1 MQGAEYQ
8 ALAMRTNDKK
18 STDRLLNKIND
29 LKIGNRGEDT
39 PEIELGGVLNAA
51 LGLSGEV
58 GELNDML
65 KKWIFHEKQ
74 LDIDHA
80 KKEAG
85 DICWYLAMLC
95 ESFGWNLDE
104 IMQINIDKLKARYPE
119 GFDTYRANHRQAAVK
134 ILNQSVDHCWQGL
147 FELKEDNSNKQGN
160 QNFSKGAIDWD
171 NV

>member
-51 LGLSGEV
+51 LGLCGEV

-65 KKWIFHEKQ
+65 KKWVFHEKQ
-74 LDIDHA
+74 LDAEHLKREISDV
-80 KKEAG
+80 
-85 DICWYLAMLC
+85 CWYLALMC
-95 ESFGWNLDE
+95 DSFEFSLDE

-119 GFDTYRANHRQAAVK
+119 GFDTYRANHRQAGDGIKAYMIPARYVIDDYNALVQKLHPAVRD
-134 ILNQSVDHCWQGL
+134 VL
-147 FELKEDNSNKQGN
+147 F
-160 QNFSKGAIDWD
+160 
-171 NV
+171 

>member
-39 PEIELGGVLNAA
+39 PEIELGGVLNAG

-74 LDIDHA
+74 LDVEHLKREISDV
-80 KKEAG
+80 
-85 DICWYLAMLC
+85 CWYLALMC
-95 ESFGWNLDE
+95 DSFEFNLDE

-119 GFDTYRANHRQAAVK
+119 GFDTYRANHRQEGDV
-134 ILNQSVDHCWQGL
+134 
-147 FELKEDNSNKQGN
+147 
-160 QNFSKGAIDWD
+160 
-171 NV
+171 

>member
-1 MQGAEYQ
+1 MYNRHILIIHKIFNKHIRESAVRLNKFQKILKNKKELGVRNAGSRVSG
-8 ALAMRTNDKK
+8 LK
-18 STDRLLNKIND
+18 STDRLLNKINN

-74 LDIDHA
+74 LDSEHLKREISDV
-80 KKEAG
+80 
-85 DICWYLAMLC
+85 CWYLALMC
-95 ESFGWNLDE
+95 DSFEFSLDE

-119 GFDTYRANHRQAAVK
+119 GFDTYRANHRQAGDV
-134 ILNQSVDHCWQGL
+134 
-147 FELKEDNSNKQGN
+147 
-160 QNFSKGAIDWD
+160 
-171 NV
+171 

>member
-39 PEIELGGVLNAA
+39 SEIELGGVLNAT

-80 KKEAG
+80 KKETG
-85 DICWYLAMLC
+85 DICWYLAILC

-119 GFDTYRANHRQAAVK
+119 GFDTYRANHRQAGD
-134 ILNQSVDHCWQGL
+134 I
-147 FELKEDNSNKQGN
+147 
-160 QNFSKGAIDWD
+160 
-171 NV
+171 

>member
-74 LDIDHA
+74 LDVEHLKREI
-80 KKEAG
+80 G
-85 DICWYLAMLC
+85 DIYWYLALIC
-95 ESFGWNLDE
+95 DSFEFNLDE
-104 IMQINIDKLKARYPE
+104 IMQINVDKLKARYPE
-119 GFDTYRANHRQAAVK
+119 GFDTHRANHRQAGDV
-134 ILNQSVDHCWQGL
+134 
-147 FELKEDNSNKQGN
+147 
-160 QNFSKGAIDWD
+160 
-171 NV
+171 